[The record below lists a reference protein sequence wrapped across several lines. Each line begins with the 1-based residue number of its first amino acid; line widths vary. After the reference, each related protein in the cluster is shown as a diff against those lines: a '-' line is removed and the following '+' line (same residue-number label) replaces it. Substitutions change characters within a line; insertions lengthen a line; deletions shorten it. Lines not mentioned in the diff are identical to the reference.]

1 MNGYIEEGA
10 WVSCS
15 FDLAG
20 TPQQLIRHLES
31 EPNPV
36 GYSSGDRLLTVVD
49 KNTKKKFVCK
59 SPAKAFGGL
68 GALVGGIVGGL
79 IIVISGPVGWALVGA
94 VAAATVAAAVGG
106 AIGGI
111 IVAVCNHD
119 CAGPQSSGTWRFE
132 HPKVLIKGEKP
143 ILYNKSVLEC
153 ANGGLLIAS
162 ESQPEAQTVSDDM
175 KWQTRAELGL
185 QVLSNALIGVATGYG
200 AIDDGGADLDLSTI
214 PLEIASYY
222 KTDITRATSGDS
234 PEKSAAIGA
243 GFTAANFGLG
253 SIYHAPGMPSWT
265 AHLGTEFN
273 KQDFVWAIGISAIGY
288 GSDKGEQALDTSTT
302 KVIDLIKISQVD
314 FSGKSVV
321 ATDL

>member
-1 MNGYIEEGA
+1 MNAYIEEGA

-20 TPQQLIRHLES
+20 KPQQLIRHLES

-36 GYSSGDRLLTVVD
+36 RYSSGDRLLTVVD

-68 GALVGGIVGGL
+68 GALIGGIVGGL
-79 IIVISGPVGWALVGA
+79 LIVASGPVGWALVAA
-94 VAAATVAAAVGG
+94 VAAVTVAAAVGG

-111 IVAVCNHD
+111 IVACNHD
-119 CAGPQSSGTWRFE
+119 CAGPQSGGKWRSE
-132 HPKVLIKGEKP
+132 HQKVLIKGEKP

-153 ANGGLLIAS
+153 ANGGFLIAS
-162 ESQPEAQTVSDDM
+162 ESKPKAQVVSDEM
-175 KWQTRAELGL
+175 KWQARGELGL

-222 KTDITRATSGDS
+222 TTDIVRANADDE
-234 PEKSAAIGA
+234 PLESAAIGA

-265 AHLGTEFN
+265 RHLGTEFS
-273 KQDFVWAIGISAIGY
+273 KQDLVWAIFISAIGY
-288 GSDKGEQALDTSTT
+288 GSDKGEQALNTSATE
-302 KVIDLIKISQVD
+302 VIDSIEISQVD
-314 FSGKSVV
+314 FSGRSIV
-321 ATDL
+321 ATD